1 MVASLDMLYA
11 IKTIFKAKLVVF
23 GAKNTQKL
31 LQNFDFIDNFELI
44 SSSAKENY
52 PQIIKQINAHHCDYL
67 IAFHSKSFLIKFLL
81 QSNAKR
87 IIIRLKWLSFLN
99 FRCITINDSFIKK
112 FFKDKTIRAKML
124 YYARKINPKL
134 YDKKINTLTFNNQ
147 IPIPLKNK
155 NIIKEFLM
163 SHNLKEKDFLIIN
176 PFAITTPYNLS
187 INCYIKL
194 ICKASLKY
202 KIVIP
207 TFEAVHQNFIDNLNS
222 FKNADKNQIYIFKND
237 DDILNLL
244 ALLYFSKCLI
254 SPSTGTIHLA
264 SNIKIPSIGLYLY
277 KDDLYWKTFNQNYVF
292 ISKKQ
297 SDLSKSE
304 SEEIIEEVLKRLD
317 ELMSD

>member
-1 MVASLDMLYA
+1 
-11 IKTIFKAKLVVF
+11 
-23 GAKNTQKL
+23 
-31 LQNFDFIDNFELI
+31 
-44 SSSAKENY
+44 
-52 PQIIKQINAHHCDYL
+52 
-67 IAFHSKSFLIKFLL
+67 
-81 QSNAKR
+81 
-87 IIIRLKWLSFLN
+87 
-99 FRCITINDSFIKK
+99 
-112 FFKDKTIRAKML
+112 ML
-124 YYARKINPKL
+124 YYVRKINPKL

-147 IPIPLKNK
+147 ILIPSKNQEL
-155 NIIKEFLM
+155 IKEFLM
-163 SHNLKEKDFLIIN
+163 SCNLKEKDFIIIN

-207 TFEAVHQNFIDNLNS
+207 TFDVVHQNFIDNLSS
-222 FKNADKNQIYIFKND
+222 FKNIDKNQIYIFKN

-264 SNIKIPSIGLYLY
+264 SNIKIPSIGLYPF

-292 ISKKQ
+292 IPKKQ
-297 SDLSKSE
+297 NDLSKSE